1 MMVYSVD
8 TSALLDA
15 WARWYP
21 PDLFP
26 SVWDRFSDVIAKAKV
41 VATDEVLN
49 ELERK
54 ADDCHAWAKERPQMF
69 LSMDADIQI
78 SAAEVLAEFPK
89 LVDERT
95 GKSMGDPFVI
105 AVARVHSLA
114 VVTGEKGGSPQ
125 KPKIPNVCSHFGIEC
140 IDIVEMMRQLKFQF

>member
-1 MMVYSVD
+1 MLYSID

-26 SVWDRFSDVIAKAKV
+26 TVWDSIARVVDAQCV

-49 ELERK
+49 ELEKK
-54 ADDCHAWAKERPQMF
+54 ADDCHEWAKAQPKMF
-69 LSMDADIQI
+69 LPLDAAIQI
-78 SAAEVLAEFPK
+78 SAAEILAEFPK

-114 VVTGEKGGSPQ
+114 VVTGEKGGTRER
-125 KPKIPNVCSHFGIEC
+125 PKIPNVCDHYDIRC
-140 IDIVEMMRQLKFQF
+140 IDVVEMMRELQFKF

>member
-1 MMVYSVD
+1 MLYSVD

-26 SVWDRFSDVIAKAKV
+26 SVWDRLSIVVENTEV

-54 ADDCHAWAKERPQMF
+54 ADDCYAWAKDRPNMF
-69 LSMDADIQI
+69 LPLDADIQI
-78 SAAEVLAEFPK
+78 SAAEILAEFPK

-105 AVARVHSLA
+105 AVAQVHSLT

-125 KPKIPNVCSHFGIEC
+125 KPKIPNVCAHFGLDC
-140 IDIVEMMRQLKFQF
+140 IDIVEMMRRLDFQF